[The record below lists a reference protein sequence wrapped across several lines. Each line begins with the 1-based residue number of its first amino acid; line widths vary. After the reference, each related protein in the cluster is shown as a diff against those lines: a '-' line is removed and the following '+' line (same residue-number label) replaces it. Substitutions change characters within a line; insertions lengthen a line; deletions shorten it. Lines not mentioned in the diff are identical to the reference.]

1 MPGGML
7 ICGLPLSALLR
18 RLCLALALLL
28 AAPALAVPAMWQ
40 VGEGAS
46 TVTIYGTVHA
56 LPAGQDWLT
65 PAATKAFGEADALV
79 VEVVMP
85 QDPQAMAATVMRLS
99 LLPAPSPILD
109 RVPADVR
116 PQLASLIQRSGV
128 PPAAFDRMKSWFA
141 ALTLVQMEM
150 ARAGL
155 DPAAGVDV
163 TLVAKARAAGRRL
176 VPLETPEGQL
186 GLFDALPEAD
196 QRLLLASAVG
206 DAAEAGSQMQALVKA
221 WSDGDVERILKEFDD
236 ASLSPAMYEALF
248 KRRNAA
254 WANWVQVS
262 LKQPGR
268 HFMAVGA
275 AHMAGPDSL
284 IAMLKARGIKVR
296 RVE

>member
-1 MPGGML
+1 MT
-7 ICGLPLSALLR
+7 LLCR
-18 RLCLALALLL
+18 LLLCLALVL

-40 VGEGAS
+40 VGEGA
-46 TVTIYGTVHA
+46 TRITIYGTVHA
-56 LPAGQDWLT
+56 LPAGHDWLT
-65 PAATKAFGEADALV
+65 PAAAKAFGEADALV

-85 QDPQAMAATVMRLS
+85 QDPLAMAATVTRLG
-99 LLPAPSPILD
+99 LLPAASPILE

-141 ALTLVQMEM
+141 AITLVQMEM

-155 DPAAGVDV
+155 DPSAGVDV
-163 TLVAKARAAGRRL
+163 TLVARARAAGRRL

-186 GLFDALPEAD
+186 RLFDGLPEAD
-196 QRLLLASAVG
+196 QRLLLASAVS

-221 WSDGDVERILKEFDD
+221 WAAGDVERILKEFDD
-236 ASLSPAMYEALF
+236 ASLSPTMYEALF

-254 WANWVQVS
+254 WADWVQAS
-262 LKQPGR
+262 LKQKGR

>member
-1 MPGGML
+1 M
-7 ICGLPLSALLR
+7 LR
-18 RLCLALALLL
+18 RLILAFALLL
-28 AAPALAVPAMWQ
+28 AAPAWAVPAMWQ

-46 TVTIYGTVHA
+46 QITIYGTVHA
-56 LPAGQDWLT
+56 LPAGQEWLT
-65 PAATKAFGEADALV
+65 PAAAKAFGEADDLV

-85 QDPQAMAATVMRLS
+85 QDPQVMAATVMRLA
-99 LLPAPSPILD
+99 LLPAPIPILD

-116 PQLASLIQRSGV
+116 PQLAALLQRSGL
-128 PPAAFDRMKSWFA
+128 PEGALDRMKSWFA
-141 ALTLVQMEM
+141 AITLVQMEM

-155 DPAAGVDV
+155 DPSAGVDV
-163 TLVAKARAAGRRL
+163 SLVAKARAAGRML

-196 QRLLLASAVG
+196 QRLLLASAVA
-206 DAAEAGSQMQALVKA
+206 DAGEAGKQMQALVKA

-236 ASLSPAMYEALF
+236 SSLSPAIRERLF
-248 KRRNAA
+248 VKRNAA
-254 WANWVQVS
+254 WADWVQAS

-284 IAMLKARGIKVR
+284 IAMLQTRGITVR